1 MSEKNHSKKIYEQHI
16 EMNNL
21 CFYPG
26 VMLINCHQKQENISK
41 EAQTAGSKTDTKY
54 FLRISLSSIMNV
66 LSAASRKALR
76 RNKSRNVLLPFR
88 GLLL

>member
-1 MSEKNHSKKIYEQHI
+1 MKKNNLKNINEQHI

-41 EAQTAGSKTDTKY
+41 EAQTAESKTDTKY
-54 FLRISLSSIMNV
+54 FFRISLSSFINV

-76 RNKSRNVLLPFR
+76 RNKRRNVLLPLR